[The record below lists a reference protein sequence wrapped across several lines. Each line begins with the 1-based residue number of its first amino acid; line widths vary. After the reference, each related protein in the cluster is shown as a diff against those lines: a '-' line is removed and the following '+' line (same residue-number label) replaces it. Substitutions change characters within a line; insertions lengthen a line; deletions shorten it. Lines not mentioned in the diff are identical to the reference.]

1 MRLLVLKLL
10 SRMEKSKEN
19 TGISLTLLV
28 LSDFRLSFQSD
39 FTCSGLSQKSY
50 SNETAQWSMPF
61 ELVYKRPPPMSH
73 LRVLVACVTSI
84 TKNMVVT
91 SSSKE
96 VIDQFSLDILSI
108 RKDGESTTLIQER
121 FQFQEILFSTS
132 LNFHLRNLTTLL
144 LRSLHPL

>member
-39 FTCSGLSQKSY
+39 FTCSWLSQKSY

-84 TKNMVVT
+84 TKNMEVI
-91 SSSKE
+91 SLRKE
-96 VIDQFSLDILSI
+96 VLVQYPWDIRLI
-108 RKDGESTTLIQER
+108 IKDGECIM
-121 FQFQEILFSTS
+121 
-132 LNFHLRNLTTLL
+132 
-144 LRSLHPL
+144 